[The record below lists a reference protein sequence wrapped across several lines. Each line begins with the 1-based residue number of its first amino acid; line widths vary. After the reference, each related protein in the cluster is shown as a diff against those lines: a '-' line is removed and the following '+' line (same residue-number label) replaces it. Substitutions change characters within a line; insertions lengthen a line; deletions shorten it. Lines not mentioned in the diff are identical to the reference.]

1 MLIVALS
8 AASLTRVRVLP
19 ALACLITYLA
29 ALLIYLNAALAAGR
43 SVAGFVPTTGLGS
56 LLVVAGQQRPE

>member
-19 ALACLITYLA
+19 AVACLITYLA

-43 SVAGFVPTTGLGS
+43 SVAGFVPTRASVHYCGRWP
-56 LLVVAGQQRPE
+56 AAA